1 MSWFY
6 PLTLIS
12 CYLHMPFKHDVSTIS
27 RAGKDLHK
35 SYTLRVQAAAECL
48 LELAIKW
55 NKLKVITDQKKW

>member
-1 MSWFY
+1 
-6 PLTLIS
+6 
-12 CYLHMPFKHDVSTIS
+12 MPFKHDVSTIS

-55 NKLKVITDQKKW
+55 NKLKVITDQKK